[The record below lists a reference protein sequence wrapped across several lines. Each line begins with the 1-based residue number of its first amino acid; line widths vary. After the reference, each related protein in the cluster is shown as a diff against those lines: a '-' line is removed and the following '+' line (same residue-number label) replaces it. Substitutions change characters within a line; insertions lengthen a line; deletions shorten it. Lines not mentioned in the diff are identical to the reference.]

1 MKVLASA
8 KEAIENFSMPD
19 KVGFGK
25 VLLPIMAT
33 CEFKR
38 GEWGELEIRP
48 YAKLELDPTCKVL
61 HYGQEIFEGM
71 KAYNYK
77 GNGPNLFRPLENFK
91 RFNHSARRMAMPEV
105 PNEIFVN
112 AVNTITKMGE
122 NFIPKR
128 SGESLYIR
136 PFMIATENNLGIK
149 PSEEFLFMVIAS
161 PVESYF
167 SGGSYKVLIERQMV
181 RACPGGMGTAKTGG
195 NYAGALNSGVRTQ
208 KLGLH
213 QSLWLSASDRKSIEE
228 LSGMNFFAVIDGEI
242 HTPELTETILDG
254 ITRRSLIDIARSK
267 GLKVIERKMS
277 IDDLIEDIKSNKCT
291 ECFSCG
297 TAAIITPICSLHEE
311 SGERYNVKE
320 EFGPTTKMLR
330 ETLLGIQEQ
339 TVEDQFNWVV
349 KL

>member
-1 MKVLASA
+1 MNILESA
-8 KEAIENFSMPD
+8 KDAIANFSMPD
-19 KVGFGK
+19 QVGFGK

-33 CEFKR
+33 CEYKR
-38 GEWGELEIRP
+38 GEWGELKVGP
-48 YAKLELDPTCKVL
+48 YQKLELDPTCKVL

-71 KAYNYK
+71 KAYNFK
-77 GNGPNLFRPLENFK
+77 GNGPNLFRPLENYK
-91 RFNHSARRMAMPEV
+91 RFNFSARRMAMPEV
-105 PNEIFVN
+105 PADVFTN
-112 AVNTITKMGE
+112 AVNTIVKMGE

-149 PSEEFLFMVIAS
+149 PSEEFLFIVIAS

-167 SGGSYKVLIERQMV
+167 SGGSYKVLIERDMV
-181 RACPGGMGTAKTGG
+181 RACPGGMGNAKTGG
-195 NYAGALNSGVRTQ
+195 NYAGALNSAVRTQ
-208 KLGLH
+208 SKGLH
-213 QSLWLSASDRKSIEE
+213 QNLWLSALDRSSIEE

-267 GLKVIERKMS
+267 GMKVIERKMN
-277 IDDLIEDIKSNKCT
+277 IDDLVEDIRSKKCT

-297 TAAIITPICSLHEE
+297 TAAIITPIGSLHEDD
-311 SGERYNVKE
+311 GAFVNVQN
-320 EFGPTTKMLR
+320 EFGPVTKMLR
-330 ETLLGIQEQ
+330 ETLLGIQEK

-349 KL
+349 NL